1 MQNAWKIYMLTAI
14 GFFIG
19 ASQFVIV
26 GVLDKVAAS
35 LGIAIGTAGQLVTA
49 FAMANAI
56 GAPLLMTAIAR
67 WKGQQQ
73 LILSLVIVTLG
84 IACTVLSDSYGVIL
98 LGRGLLGIGSGTFVA
113 VSYTVAG
120 LLASPS
126 GRAQAMA
133 NISMGFSLAL
143 VFGVPLGRMLTEL
156 YNWQIVFWLIGL
168 FTVISIV
175 AVRLWIPRSLQEPPM
190 SIRERLAAFGRFDV
204 QGTLFLSFWVFIGY
218 SVLNTYI
225 APFLQQLVG
234 VQGPISLLLLLIGL
248 ASVMG
253 SKTGGYLVSALG
265 SHRVLMTTIGLQ
277 VVGLVLASLL
287 NIAMIVSIIGLL
299 IWSLFVWAFAISQ
312 SVRISLLAPGASGLL
327 LTVNSALVQFGLAI
341 GSALGGYALGHF
353 GVVEL
358 APVSAFI
365 ELIGLGMSAY
375 CIRQWKRYS

>member
-1 MQNAWKIYMLTAI
+1 MLTAV

-26 GVLDKVAAS
+26 GVLDKVASS
-35 LGIAIGTAGQLVTA
+35 LGISIGTAGQLVTA

-56 GAPLLMTAIAR
+56 GAPLLMIAIAR

-73 LILSLVIVTLG
+73 LILSLGIVILG

-120 LLASPS
+120 LLASPNE
-126 GRAQAMA
+126 RAKAMA

-156 YNWQIVFWLIGL
+156 YSWQLVFWLIGL
-168 FTVISIV
+168 FAVLSIG
-175 AVRLWIPRSLQEPPM
+175 AVRIWIPSSLQEPAM
-190 SIRERLAAFGRFDV
+190 SIRERLVAFRRFDV
-204 QGTLFLSFWVFIGY
+204 QGTLFLSFWVFLGY

-234 VQGPISLLLLLIGL
+234 TQGPISLLLLLIGL

-253 SKTGGYLVSALG
+253 SKTGGYLVSSLG
-265 SHRVLMTTIGLQ
+265 SHRVLMTTLGLQ
-277 VVGLVLASLL
+277 VTGLLFASMLNLSIVL
-287 NIAMIVSIIGLL
+287 SIIGLL
-299 IWSLFVWAFAISQ
+299 IWSLFVWAFGISQ
-312 SVRISLLAPGASGLL
+312 SVRISFLAPGSSGLL

-341 GSALGGYALGHF
+341 GSALGAYALGHYR
-353 GVVEL
+353 VVDL
-358 APVSAFI
+358 AMISAFI
-365 ELIGLGMSAY
+365 ELIGFCIGAY
-375 CIRQWKRYS
+375 FIRQWKRHS